1 VALAGFP
8 RGPGPVLRGADG
20 LFPPAQSTEAAI
32 DILTEKRGFIVA
44 MTKNKVTGL
53 GALVVGVAYFLA
65 TLNLK
70 VAAVSDPI
78 GPRFFPFI
86 LGGCM
91 IFVGLLLVLKKEELT
106 EKNRAV
112 IFSFPADKGLLIRIL
127 QTCVA
132 GFIFGLILDPVGY
145 LISSVLF
152 MTTMMFITYGPRR
165 YLLNV
170 TVGFIFGVSTYVVF
184 FEVLQVSLPRGIL
197 AF

>member
-1 VALAGFP
+1 
-8 RGPGPVLRGADG
+8 
-20 LFPPAQSTEAAI
+20 
-32 DILTEKRGFIVA
+32 

-65 TLNLK
+65 TMDMK

-78 GPRFFPFI
+78 GPRVFPFMLAI
-86 LGGCM
+86 GM
-91 IFVGLLLVLKKEELT
+91 IFVGLLLALKKEEVT

-112 IFSFPADKGLLIRIL
+112 IFSWPGDKAVIIKIIY
-127 QTCVA
+127 TCIA
-132 GFIFGLILDPVGY
+132 GFVFGMILDPLGY

-152 MTTMMFITYGPRR
+152 MTAMMFITYGPSR

-170 TVGFIFGVSTYVVF
+170 SVGLIFGVSTYVVF